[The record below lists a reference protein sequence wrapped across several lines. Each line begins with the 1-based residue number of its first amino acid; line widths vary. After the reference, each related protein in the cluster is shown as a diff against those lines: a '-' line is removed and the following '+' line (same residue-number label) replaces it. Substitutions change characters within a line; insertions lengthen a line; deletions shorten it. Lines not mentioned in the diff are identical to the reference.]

1 MKKALVVDW
10 LDKYGGAERV
20 LTSLQN
26 IFDFNESYSLVNV
39 MKENDLQKI
48 FKEKQPVHTTF
59 LQIAGNYFRYFF
71 FTFHYFISKIK
82 ISKDTTLIISSSHAV
97 AKGIKKTSE
106 NQLHISYF
114 QARNFKYIWDESD
127 LYFGKMAFLVNP
139 LLKVLRTIDYAQAQR
154 PDVII
159 SNSKFVQNWVKK
171 VYNRESTVIY
181 PPVNLENFTLCSE
194 KDDYYVAV
202 GRLVPY
208 KRFDLIVETFN
219 QLNKKLVIIG
229 DGDQFHRLKSM
240 AKSNIE
246 FTGFLESKQVNAVI
260 SKAKAF
266 IHIGL
271 EDFGIAPIE
280 AMACGTPVIAYKAG
294 GIIETVKNGSTGM
307 LFNEQTKEA
316 LTKAITDFETFDW
329 NYQEIHQHAQQF
341 SEENFK
347 KNILDFVHLHLK

>member
-26 IFDFNESYSLVNV
+26 IFNFNESYSLVNV
-39 MKENDLQKI
+39 MKENDLRKI

-59 LQIAGNYFRYFF
+59 LQIAGSYFRCFF

-127 LYFGKMAFLVNP
+127 LYFGKMAFLANP
-139 LLKVLRTIDYAQAQR
+139 LLKVLRKIDYAQAQR

-219 QLNKKLVIIG
+219 QLNKKLVIVG
-229 DGDQFHRLKSM
+229 NGDQFHRLKSM
-240 AKSNIE
+240 ANPNIE

-271 EDFGIAPIE
+271 EDFGIA
-280 AMACGTPVIAYKAG
+280 G
-294 GIIETVKNGSTGM
+294 GRCCRNC
-307 LFNEQTKEA
+307 
-316 LTKAITDFETFDW
+316 
-329 NYQEIHQHAQQF
+329 
-341 SEENFK
+341 
-347 KNILDFVHLHLK
+347 